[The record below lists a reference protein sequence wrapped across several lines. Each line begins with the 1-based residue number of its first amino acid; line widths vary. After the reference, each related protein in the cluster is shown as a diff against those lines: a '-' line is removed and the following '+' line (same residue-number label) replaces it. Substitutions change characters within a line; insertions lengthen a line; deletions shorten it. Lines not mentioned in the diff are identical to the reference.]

1 MNRRRRGALIGAAIG
16 TAYGLYSAS
25 QELSV
30 EWGVPQEQIR
40 VGIYVLVLEPISNRI
55 SNAPFGVAG

>member
-1 MNRRRRGALIGAAIG
+1 MIGAAIG
-16 TAYGLYSAS
+16 TASGLYSAS

-40 VGIYVLVLEPISNRI
+40 VGVYVLVLALNGAITGYSLGAVIRI
-55 SNAPFGVAG
+55 SD